1 MESDIYKEVLTKQNF
16 YFGID
21 EKKVDK
27 NLKIFNLKAHGI
39 SSRHPSVILDHEHI
53 HI

>member
-1 MESDIYKEVLTKQNF
+1 MESDIYNEVLTKQNF

-21 EKKVDK
+21 ENKKDK
-27 NLKIFNLKAHGI
+27 NLKIFNLKAIGI
-39 SSRHPSVILDHEHI
+39 SYRHPSVILDHEHV